1 MKRRLLGIL
10 LAGIMVLGLLPTALS
25 AQFTDVPAGHY
36 SEKAINWAVEQG
48 ITNGTGD
55 GTTFSP
61 DVTCTRAQIL
71 TFLWR
76 AAGSPKTN
84 LPSGYFQDVPADAYY
99 STAVRW
105 ATEKSIA
112 STSGSNFKPD
122 TPCSRTATMEYFWK
136 YGGWKDTT
144 AVSFKD
150 VPAGT
155 DAAKAISWAVNHG
168 ITNGTGDGT
177 TFSPNETCTRG
188 QIVTFLYRY
197 FVEPLDVTQSTTPAP
212 APDESMTL
220 DPLPPKDVTKQPDWY
235 MSLTQPSQ
243 MSNARLVA
251 EYQQLMALTSD
262 DTYRTEPVLV
272 REGDLSREVRA
283 RCLTIRRYN
292 KYKYNPEGYQ
302 EILNKGDISVLEPY
316 M

>member
-1 MKRRLLGIL
+1 
-10 LAGIMVLGLLPTALS
+10 
-25 AQFTDVPAGHY
+25 
-36 SEKAINWAVEQG
+36 
-48 ITNGTGD
+48 
-55 GTTFSP
+55 
-61 DVTCTRAQIL
+61 
-71 TFLWR
+71 
-76 AAGSPKTN
+76 
-84 LPSGYFQDVPADAYY
+84 
-99 STAVRW
+99 
-105 ATEKSIA
+105 
-112 STSGSNFKPD
+112 
-122 TPCSRTATMEYFWK
+122 
-136 YGGWKDTT
+136 
-144 AVSFKD
+144 
-150 VPAGT
+150 
-155 DAAKAISWAVNHG
+155 
-168 ITNGTGDGT
+168 
-177 TFSPNETCTRG
+177 
-188 QIVTFLYRY
+188 
-197 FVEPLDVTQSTTPAP
+197 
-212 APDESMTL
+212 MTL